1 MYCPFKTTTEYLPE
15 SQNLVWKYCCLI
27 IFPTLFCEK
36 LKLKLKNITL
46 SLKHFRF
53 WLRFR
58 GVKTTNSLGYD
69 THYAMKIDSPGYDIQ
84 IFYWLT
90 RGEGGYDTLGRLIRQ
105 GIPAGRVSCRGIIP
119 QEDWKILITSGIL
132 DQRWIFLTHW
142 SVAKVGSNNKKKL
155 EVKILVGLFLNKK
168 NRCCIK

>member
-46 SLKHFRF
+46 TLKHFRF

-90 RGEGGYDTLGRLIRQ
+90 RGEGVMILWGDWFARVSPGRLT
-105 GIPAGRVSCRGIIP
+105 CRGIIP
-119 QEDWKILITSGIL
+119 QEDWTILITPGIL
-132 DQRWIFLTHW
+132 DQNWIFLTNW
-142 SVAKVGSNNKKKL
+142 SVAKVGSNNKKNWRAKFSL
-155 EVKILVGLFLNKK
+155 DCFLIKKIAAA
-168 NRCCIK
+168 